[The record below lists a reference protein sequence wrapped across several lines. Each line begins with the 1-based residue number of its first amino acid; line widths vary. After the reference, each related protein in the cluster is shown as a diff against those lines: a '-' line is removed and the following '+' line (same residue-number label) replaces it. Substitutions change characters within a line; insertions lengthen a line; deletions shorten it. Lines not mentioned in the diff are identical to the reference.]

1 MSRSK
6 WKGPYLNNV
15 ELKTKKITTTQ
26 FRNTEIMPS
35 HINKTFKIYNGK
47 KYKEISTV
55 EEMLGHKF
63 GEFFFTRAKF
73 VFKKKKS
80 KKK

>member
-6 WKGPYLNNV
+6 WKGPYLNGVLTQTN
-15 ELKTKKITTTQ
+15 KKIS
-26 FRNTEIMPS
+26 RKIDIMPN
-35 HINKTFKIYNGK
+35 HLNKEFDIYNGK
-47 KYKEISTV
+47 KYKEISV
-55 EEMLGHKF
+55 VDEMLGHKF

-80 KKK
+80 KKN